1 MHGFHK
7 PTKQQP
13 MIFYCRAGIRGNTAM
28 DLAKRAGYKLQVSLS
43 CSPLSRSRVFWLTS
57 HVVSRPDSCNS
68 VRNYEG
74 SYLDWEKR
82 EAGSNNQDD

>member
-1 MHGFHK
+1 
-7 PTKQQP
+7 

-28 DLAKRAGYKLQVSLS
+28 DLAKRAGYKLYIFSL
-43 CSPLSRSRVFWLTS
+43 SRVFIVGNSGLSADENWT
-57 HVVSRPDSCNS
+57 RNS